1 MVSSKKNI
9 SSIKQ
14 LSPIHKNMISD
25 SLIMN
30 QESPGTKVDIL
41 NIKKKNK
48 SYVTKNMKASRMQNN
63 LAVTNLKNDSTL
75 NLPIVDKKMTAA
87 TNLFPR

>member
-1 MVSSKKNI
+1 
-9 SSIKQ
+9 
-14 LSPIHKNMISD
+14 MISD
-25 SLIMN
+25 CLIMN

-87 TNLFPR
+87 TNLYPR

>member
-1 MVSSKKNI
+1 
-9 SSIKQ
+9 
-14 LSPIHKNMISD
+14 MISD